1 MIPTSREVLIS
12 TRFIGRNSLPPSRR
26 QHLPKQKKSGEVS
39 PTAWPRY
46 VVAPWTLPVETPVAE
61 P

>member
-12 TRFIGRNSLPPSRR
+12 TGFIGRNSLPPSRR

-39 PTAWPRY
+39 PTA
-46 VVAPWTLPVETPVAE
+46 
-61 P
+61 